1 MKLCRDCKYF
11 NSRHTPTSLEPACT
25 KHTYDEQDAVTG
37 KVSKKGI
44 EYARYERQPSD
55 PKLVRYLQ
63 AFLSF
68 DKKYL
73 KQNCGPEAIYYEAK

>member
-1 MKLCRDCKYF
+1 MNFCKDCKYF
-11 NSRHTPTSLEPACT
+11 NSGHSIDPSWSSCT

-55 PKLVRYLQ
+55 PKPLRYLQ
-63 AFLSF
+63 AFLSL
-68 DKKYL
+68 DRKYL